1 MDNEK
6 MNHFYVDDKS
16 FDEFVDM
23 LKMHEIK
30 LDKFIYGSSGTS
42 NHADC
47 ECLAKS
53 LQVINTDALYDL
65 KRLISNLDYLKQA
78 QGSFA
83 VKSFFNKSL

>member
-1 MDNEK
+1 MANEK
-6 MNHFYVDDKS
+6 TNPLYVDDKS

-23 LKMHEIK
+23 LKSHEIK

-42 NHADC
+42 NHAVF
-47 ECLAKS
+47 ESLPKS

-78 QGSFA
+78 QGY
-83 VKSFFNKSL
+83 